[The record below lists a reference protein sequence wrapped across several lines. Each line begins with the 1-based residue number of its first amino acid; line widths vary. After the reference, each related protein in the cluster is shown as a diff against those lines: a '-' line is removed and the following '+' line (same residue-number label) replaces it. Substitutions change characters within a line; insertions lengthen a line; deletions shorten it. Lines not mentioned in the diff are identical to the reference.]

1 MSVFQYRAIQSDG
14 SISEGQLDAP
24 GRQEAYRQL
33 EVRGLKA
40 VGLIEGGGDGKKEG
54 RALPF
59 HFSRKKVPFRALE
72 NFTRQ
77 LSSLLSAGVPL
88 SRAFQI
94 LHRETSLPAA
104 KEQWK
109 LLHDQVIDG
118 KSLADAMGR
127 SPETFPKVYVA
138 MVQAGEAGGFLD
150 VVLDQIAEF
159 QGREKELRAKVV
171 SSLIYPCVLLVLAIG
186 VLIFLMTFFIPRFK
200 VIFDDLGGELPALTQ
215 MIVATSEWIGR
226 YGSLAGAFGVV
237 GVIALLQW
245 LKSARG
251 RSAWQWFVLRIPLIG
266 PLNAKFSMTRFC
278 RMLGTLTGAGV
289 PLIQSLKVARESIGN
304 GTLTDAVT
312 NSIERVEQGQ
322 GLAESLSDCEQLFAG
337 SVLEMISVAEE
348 SGRLEKELLRIAATT
363 DKDLDRQ
370 LRTTVALAEPLMLF
384 LMAGFVGVIFIGMV
398 IPIFTIQDYIQ

>member
-14 SISEGQLDAP
+14 SIAEGQLDAA

-40 VGLIEGGGDGKKEG
+40 VGLIESAGNGQKDGSV
-54 RALPF
+54 LPF
-59 HFSRKKVPFRALE
+59 HFSRKKVPFGALE

-94 LHRETSLPAA
+94 LHREASVPAA
-104 KEQWK
+104 KEEWK
-109 LLHDQVIDG
+109 SLHDQVIDG
-118 KSLADAMGR
+118 KSLADAMAQ

-159 QGREKELRAKVV
+159 QGREKELRAKVI
-171 SSLIYPCVLLVLAIG
+171 SSMIYPCVLMVLAVG

-200 VIFDDLGGELPALTQ
+200 TIFDGFDAALPTLTQ
-215 MIVATSEWIGR
+215 MIVATSEWIAQ

-237 GVIALLQW
+237 AIIALLQW
-245 LKSARG
+245 LKSERG
-251 RSAWQWFVLRIPLIG
+251 RRRWQRIVLRLPLVG
-266 PLNAKFSMTRFC
+266 PLNAKFAMTRFC
-278 RMLGTLTGAGV
+278 RMLGTLIGAGV

-304 GTLTDAVT
+304 ATLTEAVT

-322 GLAESLSDCEQLFAG
+322 GLAESLSDCTQLFPE

-348 SGRLEKELLRIAATT
+348 SGRLEKELLRIAATM